1 MTKKQAY
8 EEAVK
13 ASHEANRVWRMA
25 DSEEKPESA
34 IVELK
39 RKADEAQAARQ
50 AAFKAYV
57 ESDE

>member
-1 MTKKQAY
+1 
-8 EEAVK
+8 
-13 ASHEANRVWRMA
+13 MA
-25 DSEEKPESA
+25 DSEEKPESV

-50 AAFKAYV
+50 AAFKAYI